1 MKVAQRRQL
10 IGRSQDM
17 YAFAS
22 ELLDIPTG
30 KRFKAKAAVDT
41 RFATNKEKKAGL
53 CKDLMSDLYKDEL
66 VELAKELGIHV
77 SKGTSKKE
85 LCEMISIYAQQADM
99 PMPSEIPEELAE
111 TRLQIEQAEHRRQ
124 MSNNLRRIYQTAYNK
139 YGSEL
144 LNKSIKELGD
154 EFGMEAFPIDLAKL
168 LHFLYLGEYRQD
180 IPINIMQVNEF
191 NKWFTPEKD
200 INTFR
205 LNNLTYVDLDLDKY
219 LDDDQWNALF
229 TLVNFLVNPN
239 KKFIIR
245 KVPNKEVWSVTI

>member
-10 IGRSQDM
+10 IGRSPDM

-22 ELLDIPTG
+22 ELLDTPTG

-41 RFATNKEKKAGL
+41 RFATNKEKREGL
-53 CKDLMSDLYKDEL
+53 CKDLMSDLYKAEL

-77 SKGTSKKE
+77 SKDTSKKE
-85 LCEMISIYAQQADM
+85 LCEMISIYVQQADM

-111 TRLQIEQAEHRRQ
+111 ARLQLEQAEHRRQ
-124 MSNNLRRIYQTAYNK
+124 MSNKLGIIYQTAYNK

-154 EFGMEAFPIDLAKL
+154 EFGMEAFPIDLVKTI
-168 LHFLYLGEYRQD
+168 HSLYLDEYGED
-180 IPINIMQVNEF
+180 IPINAIRVNGF
-191 NKWFTPEKD
+191 IKWFTPEKD

-205 LNNLTYVDLDLDKY
+205 LNNVDLD

-245 KVPNKEVWSVTI
+245 KVSKNTYKVTI